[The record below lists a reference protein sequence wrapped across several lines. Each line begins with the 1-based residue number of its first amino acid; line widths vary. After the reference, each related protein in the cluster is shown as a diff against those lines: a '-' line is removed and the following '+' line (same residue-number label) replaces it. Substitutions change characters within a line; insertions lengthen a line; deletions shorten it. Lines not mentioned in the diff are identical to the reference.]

1 MEGTREASVVGGVEA
16 VVVAQVEEEPDTV
29 LDLGL
34 GRELVAAVVAHFV
47 VLPSFLFFLF
57 LVLSTLLGYRAA
69 GIGVVA
75 AA

>member
-1 MEGTREASVVGGVEA
+1 MEGTREASVVEGVEV
-16 VVVAQVEEEPDTV
+16 VVVAQVEEELDTV

-34 GRELVAAVVAHFV
+34 GREPVATVVAYCV

-57 LVLSTLLGYRAA
+57 LVLSTLLGYHAA
-69 GIGVVA
+69 GNGVVA